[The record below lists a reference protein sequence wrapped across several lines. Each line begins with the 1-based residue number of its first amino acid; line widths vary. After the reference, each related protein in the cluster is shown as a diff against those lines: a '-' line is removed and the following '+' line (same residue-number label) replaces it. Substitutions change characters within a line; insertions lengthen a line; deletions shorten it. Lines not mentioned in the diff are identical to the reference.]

1 MLHHSFP
8 TDVNSVG
15 ASTSGIAANRS
26 TKVMKREAEF
36 DMLATPTEVTCA
48 VEVFVA
54 TALLHRE
61 QPNRPEF
68 TIQEIVRR
76 AAQENITGEMRQGVN
91 VHASQHCVANKAPN
105 PNRHK
110 MLYASGKNTRRLLLP
125 GDEIHPDRTGKIF
138 PDLGEVPERYLP
150 LLAWAKQRF
159 NDHRAGTG
167 GPVSDR
173 MESQHKH
180 LHALPDAKGTDV
192 EMETRIDQACFLH
205 LEGKE
210 PVVWLGEML
219 KLRLAGAHLA
229 DGIDPD
235 EHIRQLREGW
245 DWRRYRLTPTFCCTS
260 SKMLVLA
267 AQGRRKSSRAFG

>member
-1 MLHHSFP
+1 
-8 TDVNSVG
+8 
-15 ASTSGIAANRS
+15 
-26 TKVMKREAEF
+26 
-36 DMLATPTEVTCA
+36 MLAARTEVTCA
-48 VEVFVA
+48 VEVFIA

-110 MLYASGKNTRRLLLP
+110 MLYASGRNTRRLLQP
-125 GDEIHPDRTGKIF
+125 GDEVHPQRTGKIF
-138 PDLGEVPERYLP
+138 PDLGEIPERYLP
-150 LLAWAKQRF
+150 LLEWAKKRF
-159 NDHRAGTG
+159 NDRDAAQSGD
-167 GPVSDR
+167 SYSLAR
-173 MESQHKH
+173 NLSQVATQRGR
-180 LHALPDAKGTDV
+180 LHELISAKGTGSEHEDIAG
-192 EMETRIDQACFLH
+192 EPDSSHA
-205 LEGKE
+205 EGQE
-210 PVVWLGEML
+210 PKVWLGELL

-245 DWRRYRLTPTFCCTS
+245 D
-260 SKMLVLA
+260 
-267 AQGRRKSSRAFG
+267 